1 MHMCVKGCIQK
12 CGVLLIASTTP
23 YHHATEP
30 HRNGWIGINHGTR
43 AKLNTYYRVQAVEC
57 GLVRVVACGALTG
70 QPSLKLL
77 WAESAYKLFTLQ
89 KCMSII

>member
-23 YHHATEP
+23 YHHTTEP
-30 HRNGWIGINHGTR
+30 HRKGWIDNHGTR